1 MFSKELRAL
10 NADAGSYLT
19 RLVFGMCCLSL
30 TTVMDTFIL
39 LKKKKKWKESFLPSH
54 VAVVI
59 TERAQV

>member
-10 NADAGSYLT
+10 NADPGSYLT

-39 LKKKKKWKESFLPSH
+39 LKKKKWKESFLLSH

-59 TERAQV
+59 TERVQV